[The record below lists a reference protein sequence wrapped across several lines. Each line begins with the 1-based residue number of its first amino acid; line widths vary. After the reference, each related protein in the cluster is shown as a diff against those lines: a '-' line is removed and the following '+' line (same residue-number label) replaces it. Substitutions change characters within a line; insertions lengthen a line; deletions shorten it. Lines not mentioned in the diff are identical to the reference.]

1 MSIVYQNRFVL
12 FVRYIAGFPY
22 VQKIIANRR
31 SKMHRMDVLV
41 LRSKIIGMR
50 LRLLVLP
57 NQY

>member
-31 SKMHRMDVLV
+31 SKMHRMDVL
-41 LRSKIIGMR
+41 RSKIIGMR